1 MNTTTTIDQF
11 VWSHVEGE
19 SAYKVLVSAELY
31 YMKIKFPDQTLEDLL
46 EDAEEKA
53 LEAWDS
59 EQNADYFQG
68 E

>member
-1 MNTTTTIDQF
+1 MNTTATIDQF

-19 SAYKVLVSAELY
+19 SAYKALVSAELY
-31 YMKIKFPDQTLEDLL
+31 YMKIKFPDQSLEDLL

-53 LEAWDS
+53 LEAWDN

-68 E
+68 D